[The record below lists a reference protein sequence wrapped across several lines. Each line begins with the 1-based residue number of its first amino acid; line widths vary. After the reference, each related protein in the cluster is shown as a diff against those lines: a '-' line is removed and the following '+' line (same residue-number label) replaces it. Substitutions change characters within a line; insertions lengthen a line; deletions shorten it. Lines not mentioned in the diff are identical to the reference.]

1 MIISQWSWQRSIA
14 VIVCVVFVAFG
25 WMMVSSA
32 RDTESSSAQ
41 STIVSLNGPWQFYW
55 DELLTPEDLVAGAHT
70 GATIAVPSSW
80 VGQVIDPTVNGGQ
93 PLPRFGVATY
103 RLQTAVPA
111 VLAGKQL
118 LMLLGNIGSAHR
130 VWVNGVE
137 QDSLGIVATIQDGQV
152 VTPETPV
159 IRLRFIDI
167 PSNTTQLDIIVQV
180 SNYTFRDSGI
190 FGDVRIGDTY
200 DTMMFLLERY
210 VVRELL
216 LLSFIFLM
224 GLYHVIIYVTSRRDI
239 SLLWL
244 AGVCFGVA
252 LRAVFINKFL
262 FDVLFPNIAW
272 DTVMRLQ
279 YSAKFFA
286 QLSYIGLVYVTIRS
300 VVPQRVHHFAMAVTC
315 AWIVYV
321 WVMPVGAYTLS
332 LLQQTVV
339 MVIVLAYYATMSVL
353 LMVRQRTLEAKL
365 NVASQVGIIVAIFH
379 DYFLFP
385 QRFDS
390 IQLVLIAMLAM
401 LLLQAIIIS
410 LRYALFQQQNE
421 QLTEGLKEA
430 NRTLEYKVRERTEAL
445 DQSNAQLAALF
456 NQRTQLM
463 ANIAHD
469 MGSPITGVQSSLYV
483 LTDDAVHGPERQE
496 LVTMLHQRVR
506 DLKHLTDGLFHLSML
521 ESRQV
526 EFNWEYVAVADLYA
540 EWSTSFARMLDL
552 QGRVLRVEHVAIDV
566 LDAHATVRVDR
577 RQLQRVMQNLIDNA
591 VKFSVHPQS
600 PIEFNSMVRQVPHH
614 HRGLREWYVE
624 VVDYGV
630 GIEAN
635 ELSMIFQRFYSGQQQ
650 HRGNGSGLGLAITK
664 EIIEHHGGVLSVHSE
679 LGRGST
685 FAFVI
690 PLVD

>member
-1 MIISQWSWQRSIA
+1 
-14 VIVCVVFVAFG
+14 
-25 WMMVSSA
+25 MMVSSA
-32 RDTESSSAQ
+32 RDTESATAQ

-55 DELLTPEDLVAGAHT
+55 DELLTPDDFRAGALT

-80 VGQVIDPTVNGGQ
+80 AGQIIDPTVNGGQ

-118 LMLLGNIGSAHR
+118 LLLLGNIGSAHR

-137 QDSLGIVATIQDGQV
+137 QDSLGVVATIQDGQV
-152 VTPETPV
+152 ATPETPA

-167 PSNTTQLDIIVQV
+167 PPNTTQLDIIVQV

-190 FGDVRIGDTY
+190 FGNVRIGDTY
-200 DTMMFLLERY
+200 ATMMFLLEHY

-224 GLYHVIIYVTSRRDI
+224 GLYHVIIYVTSRRDA

-244 AGVCFGVA
+244 AGVCFGIA

-262 FDVLFPNIAW
+262 FDVLFPDVAW

-279 YSAKFFA
+279 YSAKFIS
-286 QLSYIGLVYVTIRS
+286 QLSLILLINVAIRS
-300 VVPQRVHHFAMAVTC
+300 VVHQRIHQVAVVVTC

-321 WVMPVGAYTLS
+321 WAMPVGAYTLS
-332 LLQQTVV
+332 FLQQTIV

-353 LMVRQRTLEAKL
+353 LMVRQRTLEANL
-365 NVASQVGIIVAIFH
+365 NVASQLIIIVAIVY
-379 DYFLFP
+379 DYLLFTK
-385 QRFDS
+385 RFDS
-390 IQLVLIAMLAM
+390 IQLVPIAILAM
-401 LLLQAIIIS
+401 LLIQSLIIS

-430 NRTLEYKVRERTEAL
+430 NRTLEHKVQERTEAL
-445 DQSNAQLAALF
+445 NQSNAQLAALF
-456 NQRTQLM
+456 KQRTQLM

-469 MGSPITGVQSSLYV
+469 MGAPITGVQSSLHV

-506 DLKHLTDGLFHLSML
+506 DLKHLTDGLFQLSML
-521 ESRQV
+521 ESRQL
-526 EFNWEYVAVADLYA
+526 EFDWEYVAVADLYA
-540 EWSTSFARMLDL
+540 EWSTSFARMLNL
-552 QGRVLRVEHVAIDV
+552 QGRVLQTEHIAIDV
-566 LDAHATVRVDR
+566 LDARATVRVDR

-591 VKFSVHPQS
+591 VKFSLHPQS
-600 PIEFNSMVRQVPHH
+600 PIEFKSMVRQGPHNPLGMH
-614 HRGLREWYVE
+614 EWCVE
-624 VVDYGV
+624 VVDYGI
-630 GIEAN
+630 GIDAS

-650 HRGNGSGLGLAITK
+650 RRVNGSGLGLAITK
-664 EIIEHHGGVLSVHSE
+664 EIIEHHGGVLSVYSE
-679 LGRGST
+679 PGRGST

>member
-1 MIISQWSWQRSIA
+1 
-14 VIVCVVFVAFG
+14 
-25 WMMVSSA
+25 MMVSSA
-32 RDTESSSAQ
+32 RDTESATAQ

-55 DELLTPEDLVAGAHT
+55 DELLTPDDFRAGALT

-80 VGQVIDPTVNGGQ
+80 AGQIIDPTVNGGQ

-118 LMLLGNIGSAHR
+118 LLLLGNIGSAHR

-137 QDSLGIVATIQDGQV
+137 QDSLGVVATIQDGQV
-152 VTPETPV
+152 ATPETPA

-167 PSNTTQLDIIVQV
+167 PPNTTQLDIIVQV

-190 FGDVRIGDTY
+190 FGNVRIGDTY
-200 DTMMFLLERY
+200 ATMMFLLEHY

-224 GLYHVIIYVTSRRDI
+224 GLYHVIIYVTSRRDA

-244 AGVCFGVA
+244 AGVCFGIA

-262 FDVLFPNIAW
+262 FDVLFPDVAW

-279 YSAKFFA
+279 YSAKFIS
-286 QLSYIGLVYVTIRS
+286 QLSLILLINVAIRS
-300 VVPQRVHHFAMAVTC
+300 VVHQRIHQVAVVVTC

-321 WVMPVGAYTLS
+321 WAMPVGAYTLS
-332 LLQQTVV
+332 FLQQTIV

-353 LMVRQRTLEAKL
+353 LMVRQRTLEANL
-365 NVASQVGIIVAIFH
+365 NVASQLIIIVAIVY
-379 DYFLFP
+379 DYLLFTK
-385 QRFDS
+385 RFDS
-390 IQLVLIAMLAM
+390 IQLVPIAILAM
-401 LLLQAIIIS
+401 LLIQSLIIS

-430 NRTLEYKVRERTEAL
+430 NRTLEHKVQERTEAL
-445 DQSNAQLAALF
+445 NQSNAQLAALF
-456 NQRTQLM
+456 KQRTQLM

-469 MGSPITGVQSSLYV
+469 MGTPITGVQSSLHV

-506 DLKHLTDGLFHLSML
+506 DLKHLTDGLFQLSML
-521 ESRQV
+521 ESRQL
-526 EFNWEYVAVADLYA
+526 EFDWEYVAVADLYA
-540 EWSTSFARMLDL
+540 EWSTSFARMLNL
-552 QGRVLRVEHVAIDV
+552 QGRVLQTEHIAIDV
-566 LDAHATVRVDR
+566 LDARATVRVDR

-591 VKFSVHPQS
+591 VKFSLHPQS
-600 PIEFNSMVRQVPHH
+600 PIEFKSMVRQGPHNPLGMH
-614 HRGLREWYVE
+614 EWCVE
-624 VVDYGV
+624 VVDYGI
-630 GIEAN
+630 GIDAS

-650 HRGNGSGLGLAITK
+650 RRVNGSGLGLAITK
-664 EIIEHHGGVLSVHSE
+664 EIIEHHGGVLSVYSE
-679 LGRGST
+679 PGRGST

>member
-14 VIVCVVFVAFG
+14 VIVCVVFVAYG

-32 RDTESSSAQ
+32 RDTESATAQ

-55 DELLTPEDLVAGAHT
+55 DELLTPDDFRAGALT

-80 VGQVIDPTVNGGQ
+80 AGQIIDPTVNGGQ

-118 LMLLGNIGSAHR
+118 LLLLGNIGSAHR

-137 QDSLGIVATIQDGQV
+137 QDSLGVVATIQDGQV
-152 VTPETPV
+152 ATPETPA

-167 PSNTTQLDIIVQV
+167 PPNTTQLDIIVQV

-190 FGDVRIGDTY
+190 FGNVRIGDTY
-200 DTMMFLLERY
+200 ATMMFLLEHY

-224 GLYHVIIYVTSRRDI
+224 GLYHVIIYVTSRRDA

-244 AGVCFGVA
+244 AGVCFGIA

-262 FDVLFPNIAW
+262 FDVLFPDVAW

-279 YSAKFFA
+279 YSAKFIS
-286 QLSYIGLVYVTIRS
+286 QLSLILLINVAIRS
-300 VVPQRVHHFAMAVTC
+300 VVHQRIHQVAVVVTC

-321 WVMPVGAYTLS
+321 WAMPVGAYTLS
-332 LLQQTVV
+332 FLQQTIV

-353 LMVRQRTLEAKL
+353 LMVRQRTLEANL
-365 NVASQVGIIVAIFH
+365 NVASQLIIIVAIVY
-379 DYFLFP
+379 DYLLFTK
-385 QRFDS
+385 RFDS
-390 IQLVLIAMLAM
+390 IQLVPIAILAM
-401 LLLQAIIIS
+401 LLIQSLIIS

-430 NRTLEYKVRERTEAL
+430 NRTLEHKVQERTEAL
-445 DQSNAQLAALF
+445 NQSNAQLAALF
-456 NQRTQLM
+456 KQRTQLM

-469 MGSPITGVQSSLYV
+469 MGAPITGVQSSLHV

-506 DLKHLTDGLFHLSML
+506 DLKHLTDGLFQLSML
-521 ESRQV
+521 ESRQL
-526 EFNWEYVAVADLYA
+526 EFDWEYVAVADLYA
-540 EWSTSFARMLDL
+540 EWSTSFARMLNL
-552 QGRVLRVEHVAIDV
+552 QGRVLQTEHIAIDV
-566 LDAHATVRVDR
+566 LDARATVRVDR

-591 VKFSVHPQS
+591 VKFSLHPQS
-600 PIEFNSMVRQVPHH
+600 PIEFKSMVRQGPHNPLGMH
-614 HRGLREWYVE
+614 EWCVE
-624 VVDYGV
+624 VVDYGI
-630 GIEAN
+630 GIDAS

-650 HRGNGSGLGLAITK
+650 RRVNGSGLGLAITK
-664 EIIEHHGGVLSVHSE
+664 EIIEHHGGVLSVYSE
-679 LGRGST
+679 PGRGST

>member
-41 STIVSLNGPWQFYW
+41 SSIVSLNGPWQFYW

-103 RLQTAVPA
+103 RLQTAIPA
-111 VLAGKQL
+111 TLMGKQMIL
-118 LMLLGNIGSAHR
+118 LLGNVGSAHR

-137 QDSLGIVATIQDGQV
+137 QDSLGVVATIQDGQV
-152 VTPETPV
+152 ATPETPA

-167 PSNTTQLDIIVQV
+167 PPNTTQLDIIVQV

-200 DTMMFLLERY
+200 ATMMFLLERY
-210 VVRELL
+210 VARELL

-244 AGVCFGVA
+244 AGVCFGIA

-262 FDVLFPNIAW
+262 FDVLVPDTAW
-272 DTVMRLQ
+272 DTIMRLQ
-279 YSAKFFA
+279 YSAKFFTM
-286 QLSYIGLVYVTIRS
+286 LCYICLVYLTIRS
-300 VVPQRVHHFAMAVTC
+300 VTHQRIHQLAVVVTC
-315 AWIVYV
+315 AWLVYV

-332 LLQQTVV
+332 LLQQTIV
-339 MVIVLAYYATMSVL
+339 MVIVLAYYATTSVL

-365 NVASQVGIIVAIFH
+365 NVASQVVVIVAIVY
-379 DYFLFP
+379 DYLLFTK
-385 QRFDS
+385 RFES
-390 IQLVLIAMLAM
+390 IQLVPIAILVM
-401 LLLQAIIIS
+401 LLLQALIIS

-421 QLTEGLKEA
+421 QLAEGLKEA
-430 NRTLEYKVRERTEAL
+430 NRTLEHKVRERTEAL

-469 MGSPITGVQSSLYV
+469 MGSPITGVQSSLHV
-483 LTDDAVHGPERQE
+483 LTDDAVHGPERQA
-496 LVTMLHQRVR
+496 LVDLLHQRVR

-526 EFNWEYVAVADLYA
+526 EFDWEYVAVADLYA
-540 EWSTSFARMLDL
+540 EWSTYFARMLNL
-552 QGRVLRVEHVAIDV
+552 QGRVLQTEHIAIDV

-600 PIEFNSMVRQVPHH
+600 PIEFKSMVRQGPHNPLGMH
-614 HRGLREWYVE
+614 EWCVE
-624 VVDYGV
+624 VVDYGI
-630 GIEAN
+630 GIDAS

-650 HRGNGSGLGLAITK
+650 RRSNGSGLGLAITK
-664 EIIEHHGGVLSVHSE
+664 EIIEHHGGVLSVYSE
-679 LGRGST
+679 PGRGST